1 MVSIY
6 GQLGKNPGVFRVL
19 FSQLLARFPFGML
32 SIILL
37 LHIQLAY
44 GDYTSAG
51 LVLATQSVGQAVS
64 GPLSSRFM
72 GRWGMRPVLT
82 TTSVLCAV
90 LLTTIAV
97 TKLPLFV
104 VAVLALGVGLAT
116 PPVTPAVRTMYPR
129 LVPGNQLSA
138 LFSLD
143 AAAQE
148 LIWVLG
154 PVVAVLVSS
163 QFGTTVGLITAA
175 GFMLLGGAWFIMSPA
190 LGSLKLPAAKR
201 GFGAVLRYPSVIIST
216 VIGFFFVA
224 SFAAIEAGIVAAF
237 RGPTGED
244 QGSLESGIVLAL
256 FAGGSLVGGLLI
268 GHRDMRPW
276 SLALRMA
283 IVLAGTL
290 ACFVSLN
297 IWWLSVVLFLGGLGT
312 APAFAAISNIVS
324 ASVRFSETA
333 EAFGWVGTGQLVGV
347 ATGSALAGMAID
359 VAGPRGA
366 IMVSAIVLGIG
377 TICALASMR
386 WIPDLKGRIIE
397 PPVDTGTIT
406 IPLP

>member
-1 MVSIY
+1 M
-6 GQLGKNPGVFRVL
+6 
-19 FSQLLARFPFGML
+19 ARFPFGML

-51 LVLATQSVGQAVS
+51 LVLATQSVGQAIS

-82 TTSVLCAV
+82 TTSILCAA
-90 LLTTIAV
+90 LLATIAV
-97 TKLPLFV
+97 TQLPLV
-104 VAVLALGVGLAT
+104 IVAVLAFGVGLAT
-116 PPVTPAVRTMYPR
+116 PPVTPAVRTMYPK

-154 PVVAVLVSS
+154 PVVAVFVSS
-163 QFGTTVGLITAA
+163 QFGTTVGLLVAA

-190 LGSLKLPAAKR
+190 LGTLKLPPSRR
-201 GFGAVLRYPSVIIST
+201 GFGAVLRYPTVVIST
-216 VIGFFFVA
+216 VVGFFFVA
-224 SFAAIEAGIVAAF
+224 SFAAMEAGIVAAF
-237 RGPTGED
+237 RGPTGND
-244 QGSLESGIVLAL
+244 HGSIESGVVLAL
-256 FAGGSLVGGLLI
+256 FAGGSLVGGLLV
-268 GHRDMRPW
+268 GHRDLRPW
-276 SLALRMA
+276 SLPLRMT

-290 ACFVSLN
+290 ACLVSLN
-297 IWWLSVVLFLGGLGT
+297 IWWLGTVLFLGGIGT
-312 APAFAAISNIVS
+312 APAFAAMSNIVS

-347 ATGSALAGMAID
+347 AIGSAMAGIAID
-359 VAGPRGA
+359 TGGPNGA
-366 IMVSAIVLGIG
+366 ILMSAVMLTIG
-377 TICALASMR
+377 TICALATMR

-397 PPVDTGTIT
+397 PPADTGALT

>member
-1 MVSIY
+1 M
-6 GQLGKNPGVFRVL
+6 
-19 FSQLLARFPFGML
+19 ARFPFGML

-51 LVLATQSVGQAVS
+51 LVLATQSVGQAIS

-82 TTSVLCAV
+82 TTSILCAI
-90 LLTTIAV
+90 LLAVIAL
-97 TKLPLFV
+97 TKLPLVV
-104 VAVLALGVGLAT
+104 VAIIAFGVGITT
-116 PPVTPAVRTMYPR
+116 PPVTPAVRTMYPK

-154 PVVAVLVSS
+154 PVVAVFVSS
-163 QFGTTVGLITAA
+163 QFGTTVGLLVAA
-175 GFMLLGGAWFIMSPA
+175 GFMVLGGAWFIMSPA
-190 LGSLKLPAAKR
+190 LGSLKLPPARR
-201 GFGAVLRYPSVIIST
+201 GFGAVLRYPTVVIST
-216 VIGFFFVA
+216 VVGFFFVA
-224 SFAAIEAGIVAAF
+224 SFAALETGIVAAF
-237 RGPTGED
+237 RSPSGD
-244 QGSLESGIVLAL
+244 DHGSIESGIVLAL

-276 SLALRMA
+276 SLPLRMT

-290 ACFVSLN
+290 ACLVSLN
-297 IWWLSVVLFLGGLGT
+297 MWWLGTVLFLGGIGT

-347 ATGSALAGMAID
+347 AIGSALGGVAID
-359 VAGPRGA
+359 SAGPNGA
-366 IMVSAIVLGIG
+366 LMVSAAMLGIG
-377 TICALASMR
+377 TICALATMR

>member
-1 MVSIY
+1 MSIY
-6 GQLGKNPGVFRVL
+6 GDLGKNPGVFRVL
-19 FSQLLARFPFGML
+19 FSQLMARFPFGML

-51 LVLATQSVGQAVS
+51 LVLATQSVGQAIS

-82 TTSVLCAV
+82 TTSILCAI
-90 LLTTIAV
+90 LLAVIAL
-97 TKLPLFV
+97 TQLPLLL
-104 VAVLALGVGLAT
+104 VALIAFGVGIAT
-116 PPVTPAVRTMYPR
+116 PPVTPAVRTMYPK

-154 PVVAVLVSS
+154 PVVAVFITS
-163 QFGTTVGLITAA
+163 QFGTTVGLLAAA
-175 GFMLLGGAWFIMSPA
+175 GFMILGGAWFIMSPT
-190 LGSLKLPAAKR
+190 LGTLKLPPSRR
-201 GFGAVLRYPSVIIST
+201 GFGAVLRYPTVIIAT

-224 SFAAIEAGIVAAF
+224 SFAAIEAGVVAAF
-237 RGPTGED
+237 RGPTGDD
-244 QGSLESGIVLAL
+244 QGSLQSGIVLAL

-276 SLALRMA
+276 SLALRMT

-290 ACFVSLN
+290 ACLVSLN
-297 IWWLSVVLFLGGLGT
+297 IWWLGTVLFLGGIGT

-347 ATGSALAGMAID
+347 AIGSAVAGIAID
-359 VAGPRGA
+359 LGGPQGA
-366 IMVSAIVLGIG
+366 VIVSAIALSIG
-377 TICALASMR
+377 TFCALAAMR
-386 WIPDLKGRIIE
+386 WIPDLKGRYIE
-397 PPVDTGTIT
+397 PPADTGTVT

>member
-1 MVSIY
+1 M
-6 GQLGKNPGVFRVL
+6 
-19 FSQLLARFPFGML
+19 ARFPFGML

-37 LHIQLAY
+37 LHIQLTY

-51 LVLATQSVGQAVS
+51 LVLATQSAGQAVS

-82 TTSVLCAV
+82 ATSILCAA
-90 LLTTIAV
+90 LLATIAL
-97 TKLPLFV
+97 TQFPLV
-104 VAVLALGVGLAT
+104 IVAVLAFGVGIAT
-116 PPVTPAVRTMYPR
+116 PPVTPAVRTMYPK

-154 PVVAVLVSS
+154 PVVAVFVSS
-163 QFGTTVGLITAA
+163 QFGTTVGLLVAA
-175 GFMLLGGAWFIMSPA
+175 GFLVLGGAWFIMSPA
-190 LGSLKLPAAKR
+190 LGSMKLLPSKR
-201 GFGAVLRYPSVIIST
+201 GFGAVLRYPTVVIST
-216 VIGFFFVA
+216 VVGFFFVA
-224 SFAAIEAGIVAAF
+224 SFAAIEAGVVAAF
-237 RGPTGED
+237 RGPTGD
-244 QGSLESGIVLAL
+244 DHGSIESGIILAL

-276 SLALRMA
+276 SLPLRMT

-290 ACFVSLN
+290 ACLVSLN
-297 IWWLSVVLFLGGLGT
+297 IWWLGTVLFLGGLGT
-312 APAFAAISNIVS
+312 APAFAAMSNIVS

-347 ATGSALAGMAID
+347 AIGSAAAGIAID
-359 VAGPRGA
+359 AGGPNGA
-366 IMVSAIVLGIG
+366 IVVSCAMLTIG

-386 WIPDLKGRIIE
+386 WIPDLKGRFIE
-397 PPVDTGTIT
+397 PPADTGTLT

>member
-1 MVSIY
+1 
-6 GQLGKNPGVFRVL
+6 
-19 FSQLLARFPFGML
+19 ML

-51 LVLATQSVGQAVS
+51 LVLATQSVGQAIS

-82 TTSVLCAV
+82 ATSVVCAI
-90 LLTTIAV
+90 LLAVIAL
-97 TKLPLFV
+97 TQLPLFL
-104 VAVLALGVGLAT
+104 VAALAFGVGITT
-116 PPVTPAVRTMYPR
+116 PPVTPAVRTMYPK

-154 PVVAVLVSS
+154 PVVAVFVSS
-163 QFGTTVGLITAA
+163 QFGTTVGLLVAA
-175 GFMLLGGAWFIMSPA
+175 GFMILGGAWFIMSPT
-190 LGSLKLPAAKR
+190 LGTLKLPPSKR
-201 GFGAVLRYPSVIIST
+201 SFGAVLRYPTVIIST
-216 VIGFFFVA
+216 VVGFFFVA
-224 SFAAIEAGIVAAF
+224 SFAAIETGIVAAF

-244 QGSLESGIVLAL
+244 QGSIESGIVLAL
-256 FAGGSLVGGLLI
+256 FASGSLVGGLLI

-276 SLALRMA
+276 SLPLRLT
-283 IVLAGTL
+283 IVLAGTI
-290 ACFVSLN
+290 ACLFSLN
-297 IWWLSVVLFLGGLGT
+297 IWWLGTVLFLGGIGT

-347 ATGSALAGMAID
+347 AIGSALGGIAID
-359 VAGPRGA
+359 AAGPRGA
-366 IMVSAIVLGIG
+366 IMVSAAMLAIG
-377 TICALASMR
+377 TICALATMR

-397 PPVDTGTIT
+397 PPVDTGTLT